1 MFEIKEQHLGELKFY
16 NVTEARANF
25 ADVLKGDVP
34 SVITRHGKPVKAIID
49 YSEWSE
55 LRKAITKLVG
65 SEI

>member
-1 MFEIKEQHLGELKFY
+1 MFEIKDQDLGKLKIY

-25 ADVLKGDVP
+25 AEVLKDRSNTV
-34 SVITRHGKPVKAIID
+34 VTRHGKPMKAIID